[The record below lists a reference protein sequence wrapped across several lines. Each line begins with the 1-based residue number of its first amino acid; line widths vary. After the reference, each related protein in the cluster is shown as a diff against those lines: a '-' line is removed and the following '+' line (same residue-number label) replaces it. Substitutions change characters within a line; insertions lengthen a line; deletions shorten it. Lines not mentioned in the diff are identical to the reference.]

1 MSGEKDRM
9 NILFLT
15 LVKINTLQER
25 GIYHDLM
32 REFSDHNHH
41 VYIVSPI
48 ERRENQK
55 TDVKVEGNVTFLNVK
70 TLNIQKTNFIEKG
83 ISTLTIEK
91 LFLHAVKKYFSKV
104 KFDLVVY
111 STPPITF
118 TGVIKY
124 IKRRDNA
131 KTYLLLKDIFPQNAV
146 DMKMLSK
153 KGILYN
159 YFRTKEKDL
168 YTISDKIGCMSEAN
182 VKFVL
187 DHNAY
192 LSKEKLEINPNSIKL
207 QPSADISEVEKKR
220 IREKYQIPDQ
230 KKIFIYGGNLGK
242 PQGVDFL
249 IETLQAKSSDSNVFF
264 VIAGSGTEYDK
275 LKNWFDNFKPKNA
288 LLFSAIPKTDYDLL
302 VQSCDIGL
310 IFLHK
315 DFTIPNYPSR
325 LLSYLEFKMPV
336 LAATDPNTD
345 IGDDIVRNNCGM
357 AVYSDDLKAMINA
370 IDNFRDMDD
379 AQFEIFRQNSFNFL
393 KKEFQVN
400 HSYSKIINA

>member
-1 MSGEKDRM
+1 MA
-9 NILFLT
+9 
-15 LVKINTLQER
+15 KINTLEER

-32 REFSDHNHH
+32 REFSNHNHN

-55 TDVKVEGNVTFLNVK
+55 TIVKKEKNVTFLNVK

-91 LFLHAVKKYFSKV
+91 LFLRAIKKFFSKI

-146 DMKMLSK
+146 DMKMLSEK
-153 KGILYN
+153 SILYR
-159 YFRTKEKDL
+159 YFRSKEKDL
-168 YTISDKIGCMSEAN
+168 YNISDKIGCMSEAN
-182 VKFVL
+182 VNFIL
-187 DHNAY
+187 NHNKY
-192 LSKEKLEINPNSIKL
+192 LSKEKIEINPNSIEL
-207 QPSADISEVEKKR
+207 KKNSDVSDEDKMK
-220 IREKYQIPDQ
+220 IRKKYQIPYNR
-230 KKIFIYGGNLGK
+230 KIFIYGGNLGK
-242 PQGVDFL
+242 PQGIDFL
-249 IETLQAKSSDSNVFF
+249 IETLQAKSDDQNVFF
-264 VIAGSGTEYDK
+264 VIAGSGTEYNK
-275 LKNWFDNFKPKNA
+275 LESWFDNFKPQNA
-288 LLFSAIPKTDYDLL
+288 LLLSAIPKVDYDLL
-302 VQSCDIGL
+302 VQSCDVGL

-336 LAATDPNTD
+336 LAATDSNTD
-345 IGDDIVRNNCGM
+345 IGTDIVKNNCGI
-357 AVYSDDLKAMINA
+357 AVSSDDLQAMIKA
-370 IDNFRDMDD
+370 IDVFKDMDG
-379 AQFEIFRQNSFNFL
+379 AKFELLRQNSLNFL
-393 KKEFQVN
+393 KNEFQVN
-400 HSYSKIINA
+400 KSYVKIIEV